1 MWQLVWSELTKFPAL
16 VFVFLLP
23 SCLLGLVWWRRLPPP
38 FRVLVVYLWFNLVT
52 EIGSRI
58 YGHYTKNNLPL
69 LHVYTFGEMLLW
81 SLFYRSV
88 LHPEALLVRYFK
100 WITGIVLL
108 AVLLNT
114 VFLQGP
120 LTFNSYAKT
129 LVQLLVILYALS
141 YAFNFLLEEKPDVAL
156 QQVLRP
162 VNAAVL
168 LYYCGSLFIFMFSTL
183 SLSSHQGSFDFLWK
197 VNVVLNVIFQSIVL
211 FSLCRLLIFKPRK
224 LPSSSVRAS

>member
-1 MWQLVWSELTKFPAL
+1 MWQLIWSELTKFPAL

-23 SCLLGLVWWRRLPPP
+23 SCLLGLVWWRRLPPS
-38 FRVLVVYLWFNLVT
+38 FRILVVYLWFNLAT

-81 SLFYRSV
+81 SLFYRQI
-88 LHPEALLVRYFK
+88 LHPSAVLVRYFK
-100 WITGIVLL
+100 WMTGLVLT
-108 AVLLNT
+108 AVVLNT
-114 VFLQGP
+114 IFLQG
-120 LTFNSYAKT
+120 LWTFNSYAKT

-141 YAFNFLLEEKPDVAL
+141 YAFNFLLEESPNVPL
-156 QQVLRP
+156 QKVLRP

-168 LYYCGSLFIFMFSTL
+168 LYYCGALFIFMFSTL

-197 VNVVLNVIFQSIVL
+197 INVVLNVVFQSIVL